1 MLICI
6 VFCLTMNAEKVS
18 MIYRLQN
25 TDIDSCHNQLMRSH
39 LKKAKKNKKTKNKK
53 QKQIGEVQTYTYPKK
68 QWPPMS

>member
-39 LKKAKKNKKTKNKK
+39 LKKAKKKQKTKTN
-53 QKQIGEVQTYTYPKK
+53 
-68 QWPPMS
+68 W